1 MQAWFHTAL
10 SRGSGRIE
18 NACGG
23 SPAAPQHLLIFV
35 MTLGKVDEERCIE
48 IIEELGPAAQLS
60 ELNQK
65 KREKREDPSLFPPP

>member
-1 MQAWFHTAL
+1 
-10 SRGSGRIE
+10 
-18 NACGG
+18 
-23 SPAAPQHLLIFV
+23 